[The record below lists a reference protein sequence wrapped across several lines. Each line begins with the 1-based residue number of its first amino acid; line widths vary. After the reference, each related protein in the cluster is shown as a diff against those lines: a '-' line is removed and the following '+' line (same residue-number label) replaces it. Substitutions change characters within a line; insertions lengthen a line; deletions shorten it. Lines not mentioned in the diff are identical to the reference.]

1 MDGSALGLSLFLAFD
16 VIASIAL
23 AAWLGA
29 HAGGGRS
36 DWDRR

>member
-1 MDGSALGLSLFLAFD
+1 MDHPTLGLALFLTVD

-29 HAGGGRS
+29 GFGAS
-36 DWDRR
+36 DWDRS